1 MSTIKATVIEIQS
14 EDILHIVSFKVG
26 KSTLKMMSL
35 ELQSNLKVGS
45 SVLLSVKATAV
56 ALAKELSGMLS
67 YSNQIPLEI
76 QKIEKGKLLSSIKLQ
91 NQDIS
96 MESVIT
102 TASCERMQLK
112 ETQSVIALIKSSD
125 LSICE
130 VL

>member
-1 MSTIKATVIEIQS
+1 MSTFKATVIEIQS

-67 YSNQIPLEI
+67 YSNQILLEI
-76 QKIEKGKLLSSIKLQ
+76 QKIEQGKLLSSIKLK